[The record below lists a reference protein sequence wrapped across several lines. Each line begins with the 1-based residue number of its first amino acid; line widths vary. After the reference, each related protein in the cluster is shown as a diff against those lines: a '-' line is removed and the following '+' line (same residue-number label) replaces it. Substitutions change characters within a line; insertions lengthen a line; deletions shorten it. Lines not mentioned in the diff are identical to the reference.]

1 MVSSAAITRL
11 YFRPRAA
18 RRYQLIAS
26 LSLGRHGGQCQW
38 RRTPVSLKLEEIG
51 LEQYASALI
60 DDNGY
65 DDLASLQRLTKH
77 QAEEI
82 ADNVQMKPGHKR
94 AFFAAFVAEAPVA
107 VQPVSQPQR
116 TYSAPAPEPL
126 TMESV
131 KDLSAFGTSVHY
143 MKGKE
148 DCSCCWSCVD
158 RQDLTLFEGGIQS
171 QTKSSCCYGCNSWE
185 CA

>member
-1 MVSSAAITRL
+1 MPMAKN
-11 YFRPRAA
+11 
-18 RRYQLIAS
+18 
-26 LSLGRHGGQCQW
+26 
-38 RRTPVSLKLEEIG
+38 PVSLKLEEIG

-158 RQDLTLFEGGIQS
+158 RQDLTLFEGGVQS

>member
-1 MVSSAAITRL
+1 MAKKS
-11 YFRPRAA
+11 
-18 RRYQLIAS
+18 
-26 LSLGRHGGQCQW
+26 
-38 RRTPVSLKLEEIG
+38 PVLLKLEEIG

-171 QTKSSCCYGCNSWE
+171 QTKSRCCYGCNSWE